1 MNLQELFYNIYN
13 FEIMEAELLD
23 AEEYD
28 KWLTLLDDDYEYYV
42 MEGDNRQGKKLD
54 FGNRKFLFSA
64 DKNKWKLFIDRLFS
78 SYGWSYQ
85 YAQTKTRR
93 IIGNIRIVDLKGN
106 NIVHVASNVLVL
118 RFNAEDIKE
127 FPTLISGKRE
137 DTLRIY
143 RDNEIKIVR
152 RIVYL
157 DSTSYPSYNLYFP
170 L

>member
-1 MNLQELFYNIYN
+1 MNIQELFYHIYN
-13 FEIMEAELLD
+13 FEITEAELLD
-23 AEEYD
+23 AEDYNR
-28 KWLTLLDDDYEYYV
+28 WLMLLDDDYEYYII
-42 MEGDNRQGKKLD
+42 EGETRQGKKLD
-54 FGNRKFLFSA
+54 FSNRKLLFYA
-64 DKNKWKLFIDRLFS
+64 DKSKWKLFIDRLLS

-93 IIGNIRIVDLKGN
+93 IVGNIRILERKEN
-106 NIVHVASNVLVL
+106 NVVYVTSNILVL

-127 FPTLISGKRE
+127 YPTLISGKRE

-143 RDNEIKIVR
+143 GDNEVKIVK